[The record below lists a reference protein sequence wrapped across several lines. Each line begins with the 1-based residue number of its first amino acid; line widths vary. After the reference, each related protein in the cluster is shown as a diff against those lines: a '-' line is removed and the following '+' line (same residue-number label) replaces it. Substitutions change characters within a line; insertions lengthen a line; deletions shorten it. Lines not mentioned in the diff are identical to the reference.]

1 MRKKQLHLAFY
12 SLGLLFSL
20 ATYAQTPL
28 TLTGTVRQSV
38 TKDRVPAVSVT
49 IKGTSIGTFTDDH
62 GNFKLVVSEQPPFVL
77 VFSSIGFETQEV
89 KVASASSPVMVDF
102 VPASTLGKEVV
113 VSATRGAIR
122 SLESPV
128 SIERIG
134 ATEAH
139 QVPAP
144 SFYDAIANLKGVD
157 MVTSSMLFKTP
168 GTRGFN
174 GSGNTRMNQFVDG
187 MDNQAPGL
195 NFSVGNIVGLSELD
209 IDNVELLPGA
219 SSALYGSGGMTGTLL
234 MTSKDPFKYQGFS
247 ALYKQ
252 GVNHLGDANMNAQ
265 PYYNVAARYA
275 QAFDNKFAF
284 RISADYVKAKD
295 WTGTDTRNFSPVTGQ
310 ILAGHDHTGA
320 PNYDGI
326 NVYGDESPYFNV
338 KTVFA
343 GQSQLATANAQ
354 SYAAKAQA
362 AAAAGNAAL
371 AAQYQAAAMQYQ
383 AAAQQTGTIAALT
396 PSASNVTRTGYAESA
411 LTDYNAYNAKFSG
424 GLFYKLTPGTTISLT
439 GNYGVASTVY
449 QGTDRYSLKNVK
461 IGQYK
466 AEVSGKHFYVRAYT
480 TQENAGDS
488 YDMVAVATLMNEA
501 YAPTAT
507 VWAPTYLQT
516 YAGALAQA
524 YGAGQSGQQAYL
536 TASNAARA
544 AADANRYQPGSAA
557 FNQTFNTLK
566 SQAIP
571 YGGKFNDQT
580 NLYVGEAMYNFG
592 DVEKTVDVTVGAST
606 REFVLNSHGTIF
618 ADTTGRI
625 NINET
630 GAFAQLQRSFADD
643 LLRLSVSGRYDKNS
657 NFSGRFTPRATA
669 LLKVAKD
676 NYIRA
681 SFQTAY
687 RFPTTQNQF
696 INLQTGSARLIGGLP
711 QFITAY
717 GLNDGSTYDTAQL
730 NNFKATS
737 VPPTAFQY
745 KEFKPETVASWELGY
760 KGVIDNKLLID
771 VYGFYAR
778 YTNFIGLTVLVKDP
792 FPQGF
797 TGPYVQNS
805 KNTFGIY
812 TNSANKVNTVGAGIS
827 LEYKL
832 PNGFVASGNYAYN
845 NISGNDNGQQTDFN
859 TPKNKFNLSFA
870 NYTIAKYYGFN
881 VTYRWQQEYLYQS
894 SFITGITPA
903 FGALDAQ
910 VSMKTPHLTG
920 SVIKIGAAN
929 LLNTYYRDAIGN
941 ANIGGLYYISFGYN
955 IL

>member
-1 MRKKQLHLAFY
+1 MQMALC
-12 SLGLLFSL
+12 SLTLLFSL
-20 ATYAQTPL
+20 TSYSQTPL
-28 TLTGTVRQSV
+28 SLTGTVRQSL
-38 TKDRVPAVSVT
+38 TKDRVPAVSIT
-49 IKGTSIGTFTDDH
+49 IKGTSIGTFTDDR
-62 GNFKLVVSEQPPFVL
+62 GNFKLVVTQQPPFVL

-89 KVASASSPVMVDF
+89 NIASLSSPVTVDF
-102 VPASTLGKEVV
+102 VPASSLGKEVV

-139 QVPAP
+139 QVPAV

-157 MVTSSMLFKTP
+157 VVTSSLLFKTP

-209 IDNVELLPGA
+209 VDNVELLPGA
-219 SSALYGSGGMTGTLL
+219 SSALYGSGGITGTLL

-252 GVNHLGDANMNAQ
+252 GINHVGDANMGAK
-265 PYYNVAARYA
+265 PYYEVGARYA

-284 RISADYVKAKD
+284 RISADYVKATD
-295 WTGTDTRNFSPVTGQ
+295 WTANDTRNFYPTTGQ
-310 ILAGHDHTGA
+310 ILPGRDHSVT
-320 PNYDGI
+320 PDYNGI
-326 NVYGDESPYFNV
+326 NVYGDESAYFNV
-338 KTVFA
+338 K
-343 GQSQLATANAQ
+343 QQLTSASTQ
-354 SYAAKAQA
+354 YA
-362 AAAAGNAAL
+362 
-371 AAQYQAAAMQYQ
+371 
-383 AAAQQTGTIAALT
+383 AAAQQYALAGDAADAAKYQAMAVGAGQAAALT
-396 PSASNVTRTGYAESA
+396 PTSSNVSRTGYAESA
-411 LTDYNAYNAKFSG
+411 LTNYNAYNAKFSG

-439 GNYGVASTVY
+439 GNFGQASTVY
-449 QGTDRYSLKNVK
+449 TGTDRYSLRDVK

-466 AEVSGKHFYVRAYT
+466 AEISGKHFYVRAYT
-480 TQENAGDS
+480 TQENAGNS

-501 YAPTAT
+501 YAPTAST
-507 VWAPTYLQT
+507 WAPNYIGAYATALQQA
-516 YAGALAQA
+516 YAGGLRD
-524 YGAGQSGQQAYL
+524 QQQLYL
-536 TASNAARA
+536 TASAAARA
-544 AADANRYQPGSAA
+544 YADQSRLQPGTDN
-557 FNQTFNTLK
+557 FNNVFNTLK
-566 SQAIP
+566 GKAIP
-571 YGGKFNDQT
+571 QGGKFNDQT
-580 NLYVGEAMYNFG
+580 NLYVGDAMYNFG
-592 DVEKTVDVTVGAST
+592 DVQKTVDVTVGAST

-643 LLRLSVSGRYDKNS
+643 LLKLSVSGRYDKNS
-657 NFSGRFTPRATA
+657 NFKGRFTPRATA

-711 QFITAY
+711 QFISAY
-717 GLNDGSTYDTAQL
+717 GLNDGHTYDTATLNRFAATGQL
-730 NNFKATS
+730 GA
-737 VPPTAFQY
+737 AYQY

-760 KGVIDNKLLID
+760 KGVIGGKLLID

-778 YTNFIGLTVLVKDP
+778 YTNFIGLTALVKDP
-792 FPQGF
+792 LA
-797 TGPYVQNS
+797 TGSYVQNAA
-805 KNTFGIY
+805 NTFGIY
-812 TNSANKVNTVGAGIS
+812 TNSTNKVNTVGAGLS

-845 NISGNDNGQQTDFN
+845 SISGNDNSQQTDFN
-859 TPKNKFNLSFA
+859 TPKNKFNLSLA

-894 SFITGITPA
+894 SFIAGITPA
-903 FGALDAQ
+903 FGTLDAQ
-910 VSMKTPHLTG
+910 ISMKIPHMTS
-920 SVIKIGAAN
+920 SVIKIGASN
-929 LLNTYYRDAIGN
+929 LLNKYYVDAIGN

>member
-1 MRKKQLHLAFY
+1 MRKN
-12 SLGLLFSL
+12 LLQAAVFSL
-20 ATYAQTPL
+20 TFLLSLTTYSQTPL
-28 TLTGTVRQSV
+28 TLTGTVHQST
-38 TKDRVPAVSVT
+38 TKDRVAAVSVT
-49 IKGTSIGTFTDDH
+49 VKGTSIGTFTDDR
-62 GNFKLVVSEQPPFVL
+62 GNFKLVVTQQPPIVL
-77 VFSSIGFETQEV
+77 VFSSIGFATQEV
-89 KVASASSPVMVDF
+89 SVTSTSAPITVDF
-102 VPASTLGKEVV
+102 VPASSLGREVV

-144 SFYDAIANLKGVD
+144 TFYDAIANLKGVD
-157 MVTSSMLFKTP
+157 MVTSSLLFKTP

-252 GVNHLGDANMNAQ
+252 GINHVGDANMGAK
-265 PYYNVAARYA
+265 PYYEVGARYA

-284 RISADYVKAKD
+284 RISADYIKATD
-295 WTGTDTRNFSPVTGQ
+295 WTATDNRNFYPTTGQ
-310 ILAGHDHTGA
+310 IVSGQDHSTA
-320 PNYDGI
+320 PDYNGI
-326 NVYGDESPYFNV
+326 NTYGDESAYFNV
-338 KTVFA
+338 K
-343 GQSQLATANAQ
+343 QQLNNA
-354 SYAAKAQA
+354 S
-362 AAAAGNAAL
+362 
-371 AAQYQAAAMQYQ
+371 AQYA
-383 AAAQQTGTIAALT
+383 AAAQQYALAGDAADAAKYQALALGAGQAAALT
-396 PSASNVTRTGYAESA
+396 PTNSNVSRTGYAESA
-411 LTDYNAYNAKFSG
+411 LTNYDAYNAKFSG

-449 QGTDRYSLKNVK
+449 TGTDRYSLRNVR

-466 AEVSGKHFYVRAYT
+466 AEISGKHFYVRAYT

-501 YAPTAT
+501 YAGTAN
-507 VWAPTYLQT
+507 VWAPTYLNT
-516 YAGALAQA
+516 YAGALQQA
-524 YGAGQSGQQAYL
+524 YAAGQRGQQLYL

-544 AADANRYQPGSAA
+544 AADANRYQPGAPD
-557 FNQTFNTLK
+557 FNQAFNTLK
-566 SQAIP
+566 SAAIP
-571 YGGKFNDQT
+571 NGGKFNDQT
-580 NLYVGEAMYNFG
+580 NLYVGEGMYNFG
-592 DVEKTVDVTVGAST
+592 DIKETVDVTIGAST

-618 ADTTGRI
+618 ADTAGRI
-625 NINET
+625 KINET

-657 NFSGRFTPRATA
+657 NFKGRFTPRATA
-669 LLKVAKD
+669 LFKVAKD
-676 NYIRA
+676 NFIRL

-711 QFITAY
+711 QFINAY
-717 GLNDGSTYDTAQL
+717 GLNDGATYDTATL
-730 NNFKATS
+730 NAYKATGQLG
-737 VPPTAFQY
+737 AAYQY

-760 KGVIDNKLLID
+760 KGVVAENFLID
-771 VYGFYAR
+771 VYGFFAQ
-778 YTNFIGLTVLVKDP
+778 YTNFIGLTALVKDP
-792 FPQGF
+792 FK
-797 TGPYVQNS
+797 TGSYVQNAN
-805 KNTFGIY
+805 NTFGLY
-812 TNSANKVNTVGAGIS
+812 TNSTNKVKTVGAGLS

-845 NISGNDNGQQTDFN
+845 SISGNDNSQQTDFN
-859 TPKNKFNLSFA
+859 TPKNKFNLSLA
-870 NYTIAKYYGFN
+870 NYSIAKYYGFN
-881 VTYRWQQEYLYQS
+881 VTYRWQQEYLYQA

-903 FGALDAQ
+903 FGTLDAQ
-910 VSMKTPHLTG
+910 IQMKIPG
-920 SVIKIGAAN
+920 MKSSVIKIGAAN
-929 LLNTYYRDAIGN
+929 LLNKYYVDAIGN
-941 ANIGGLYYISFGYN
+941 ANIGGMYYISFGYN